1 MQPDRLNIGLVED
14 DPVMGGSITQ
24 RLEIEGCRVTWW
36 QSGTDAI
43 SGISVARDALD
54 LIVCD
59 VRLPDVS
66 GEVVFSEIA
75 KLPNTPPFLFVTGYG
90 EIDQAVRLMRAG
102 AVDFMTKPFAMDD
115 FLKRIE
121 SGRRVNRTGTRLAEY
136 YLGASP
142 TIQHAEDLLH
152 KYARH
157 DLPVLITGETGAG
170 KEVAA
175 RLLHQISSRSDQ
187 PFVAVNCAAIPA
199 DLLESEIFG
208 HEKGAFTGA
217 QQRHLGYAERAGKGT
232 LFLDEIGDMPLALQ
246 AKLLRLVEDRSFTR
260 VGGEAV
266 LPFNARIVSATHRD
280 LARGMASTGFRD
292 DLYFRLAV
300 LPVEIPPLRKRPDD
314 VTWLM
319 DRFLDNALSRSD
331 VRIRGFSALAEEAA
345 LAHDWPGNVR
355 ELRNRIERAVALS
368 ASEWIMPGDL
378 FPEQATSQVGAGF
391 VPLADVRDAAERR
404 QIERALE
411 ETGGQVGRAA
421 RLLAV
426 SRTTLWEKMTRLGVG
441 ASTARD
447 MDAVPREKNFRQDPE
462 DGCT

>member
-1 MQPDRLNIGLVED
+1 
-14 DPVMGGSITQ
+14 
-24 RLEIEGCRVTWW
+24 VTWW
-36 QSGTDAI
+36 QSGAEAI
-43 SGISVARDALD
+43 SGISVVCDTLD
-54 LIVCD
+54 LVVCD
-59 VRLPDVS
+59 IRLPDLS
-66 GEVVFSEIA
+66 GEAVFGEIA
-75 KLPNTPPFLFVTGYG
+75 KLPNTPPFLFVTGHG
-90 EIDQAVRLMRAG
+90 EIDQAVRLMRSG
-102 AVDFMTKPFAMDD
+102 ATDFMTKPFAMDD
-115 FLKRIE
+115 FLTRIQT
-121 SGRRVNRTGTRLAEY
+121 GRRTTRSAVRLKGY
-136 YLGASP
+136 YLGESP
-142 TIQHAEDLLH
+142 AIQHVEDLLH

-175 RLLHQISSRSDQ
+175 RLLHEVSPRASE

-208 HEKGAFTGA
+208 HEKGSFTGA

-246 AKLLRLVEDRSFTR
+246 VKLLRLVEDRSFTR

-266 LPFNARIVSATHRD
+266 LPFKGRIVSATHRD
-280 LARGMASTGFRD
+280 LAKGMASTGFRD

-300 LPVEIPPLRKRPDD
+300 LPVEIPPLHKRPED

-319 DRFLDNALSRSD
+319 DRFLDNASSRSD
-331 VRIRGFSALAEEAA
+331 ARIRGFSALAEEAA

-368 ASEWIMPGDL
+368 ANEWIMPGDL
-378 FPEQATSQVGAGF
+378 FPEQAMSQGGPAF

-411 ETGGQVGRAA
+411 ETGGQVGKAA
-421 RLLAV
+421 RLLAI
-426 SRTTLWEKMTRLGVG
+426 SRTTLWEKMTRLGV
-441 ASTARD
+441 TEVARS
-447 MDAVPREKNFRQDPE
+447 
-462 DGCT
+462 GS

>member
-1 MQPDRLNIGLVED
+1 MLPDRLNIGLVED
-14 DPVMGGSITQ
+14 DPVMGGSIVQ

-36 QSGTDAI
+36 QSGTEAI
-43 SGISVARDALD
+43 SGISVACDALD
-54 LIVCD
+54 LVVCD
-59 VRLPDVS
+59 IRLPDLS
-66 GEVVFSEIA
+66 GEVVFGEIA

-90 EIDQAVRLMRAG
+90 EIDQAVRLMRSG
-102 AVDFMTKPFAMDD
+102 AIDFMTKPFAMDD
-115 FLKRIE
+115 FLTRIQA
-121 SGRRVNRTGTRLAEY
+121 GRRTTRSAVRLKGY
-136 YLGASP
+136 YLGESP
-142 TIQHAEDLLH
+142 AIQHVEDLLH

-157 DLPVLITGETGAG
+157 DLPVLITGETGVG

-175 RLLHQISSRSDQ
+175 RLLHQVSPRASE

-246 AKLLRLVEDRSFTR
+246 VKLLRLVEDRSFTR

-266 LPFNARIVSATHRD
+266 LPFNGRIVSATHRD
-280 LARGMASTGFRD
+280 LAGGMVSTGFRD

-300 LPVEIPPLRKRPDD
+300 LPVEIPPLRKRPED

-319 DRFLDNALSRSD
+319 DRFLDNASSRSD
-331 VRIRGFSALAEEAA
+331 ARIRGFSALAEEAA
-345 LAHDWPGNVR
+345 LAHGWPGNVR

-368 ASEWIMPGDL
+368 ANEWIMPGDL
-378 FPEQATSQVGAGF
+378 FPEQALNHGGPAF

-411 ETGGQVGRAA
+411 ETGGQVGKAA
-421 RLLAV
+421 RLLAI
-426 SRTTLWEKMTRLGVG
+426 SRTTLWEKMTRLGITEV
-441 ASTARD
+441 ARSD
-447 MDAVPREKNFRQDPE
+447 S
-462 DGCT
+462 